1 MSRFQLDSF
10 SGYNGG
16 SIPSKSYSAY
26 SQMNLNMR
34 DYHRPTPER
43 DVSLDAER
51 ERAIEA
57 ARFIHENE
65 RKKQRNVNVESKAD
79 LIEKANAMKQG
90 LQRPEKDADTN
101 VSNNIQN
108 QENTNTEESTIE
120 NKEKIKVKEKPNIE
134 SAEEIKSKL
143 DKMKE
148 LNKNLSE
155 SGVSKDEFLDSV
167 LSDLF

>member
-10 SGYNGG
+10 HGYNGG

-26 SQMNLNMR
+26 NQMNLNMR
-34 DYHRPTPER
+34 DYHRPTPEK

-108 QENTNTEESTIE
+108 PENTNTEESTIE
-120 NKEKIKVKEKPNIE
+120 NKEKIK
-134 SAEEIKSKL
+134 
-143 DKMKE
+143 E
-148 LNKNLSE
+148 LNKNLAE